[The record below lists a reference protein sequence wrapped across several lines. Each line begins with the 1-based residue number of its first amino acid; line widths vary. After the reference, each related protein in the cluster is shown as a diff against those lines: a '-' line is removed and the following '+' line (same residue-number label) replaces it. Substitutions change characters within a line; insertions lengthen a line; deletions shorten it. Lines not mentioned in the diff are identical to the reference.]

1 MKNLFNDISQSE
13 KNRILEMHGIK
24 PIISETEQLMTNLK
38 SVTKQQWEKAGSS
51 CFSEA
56 KTPKLYKLLVGAGW
70 GAAAAAAFA
79 ATYLSAGAG
88 DGMTGGLFVTS
99 GLFFTAEAG
108 QKMWESIKGDGT
120 YMTELKSLYNC
131 IKQSYFSWLS

>member
-70 GAAAAAAFA
+70 GAAAAAWTMPRPSRFDSSRPHALRPHWSVPPA
-79 ATYLSAGAG
+79 MMPVSASTKKGRLPTIG
-88 DGMTGGLFVTS
+88 FGSCFGP
-99 GLFFTAEAG
+99 
-108 QKMWESIKGDGT
+108 SIGFGVH
-120 YMTELKSLYNC
+120 
-131 IKQSYFSWLS
+131 